1 MNYNLFFLLKKTKDG
16 LNEFAPA
23 IGLYCGK
30 KVPASFNTSENGLYV
45 KFQSDMTVT
54 GTGFAATWG
63 VGK

>member
-1 MNYNLFFLLKKTKDG
+1 M
-16 LNEFAPA
+16 
-23 IGLYCGK
+23 
-30 KVPASFNTSENGLYV
+30 PASFNTSGNGLYV